1 MKKIITLTMMLMF
14 SFILLACT
22 PTDNASSIE
31 LPKTLKEGVTTYHNK
46 LTAVLEVPSTKDH
59 AEPTRFYNNTPYN
72 PDDMLPRI
80 HYQTV
85 YDNMRHNTNDVVLS
99 QYLMHYKD
107 RLDEVLLQMADIEDD
122 AISADVYITFQ
133 GVLQIEAF
141 VYLSKDGGITLR
153 YRAQGIFSNTEVQY
167 GIKMGYKDDLFYLKE
182 LKVYEVDKRFDYFE
196 FLEDSNMITVTYS
209 ENSQYRYQYVS
220 QVNNER
226 FDISYT
232 PNNYGPD
239 GRVVYW
245 FNPETNISA
254 VVGDGY
260 ESTRHFE
267 LFNEKTSIFS
277 YSEYGDGMIALR
289 FQLLEASGWDHA
301 YLDSNAHR
309 NEGVYVDN
317 YMLFTNH
324 DYRQFNVD
332 LNFVYGFAN
341 VGVTIDMPKA
351 NLTQQHLNLNYYDM
365 EFNHPEIT
373 LDYIESVMANIHQ
386 DSADLAKYDFINFSN
401 IESFELFYSFVD
413 NDLKIDETPS
423 YEL

>member
-1 MKKIITLTMMLMF
+1 
-14 SFILLACT
+14 
-22 PTDNASSIE
+22 
-31 LPKTLKEGVTTYHNK
+31 
-46 LTAVLEVPSTKDH
+46 
-59 AEPTRFYNNTPYN
+59 
-72 PDDMLPRI
+72 
-80 HYQTV
+80 
-85 YDNMRHNTNDVVLS
+85 MRHNTNDVVLS

-107 RLDEVLLQMADIEDD
+107 RLDEVLLQIADIEDD
-122 AISADVYITFQ
+122 AISADVYVTFQ

-182 LKVYEVDKRFDYFE
+182 LKVYETDKRFDYFE

-239 GRVVYW
+239 GRVVFW

-317 YMLFTNH
+317 YMLFTNY

-332 LNFVYGFAN
+332 LNYNYGFAN

-365 EFNHPEIT
+365 DFNHPEIT
-373 LDYIESVMANIHQ
+373 LAYIESVMENIHQ

-401 IESFELFYSFVD
+401 IENFDLFYSFVD
-413 NDLKIDETPS
+413 NDLKINQTPS

>member
-1 MKKIITLTMMLMF
+1 MKKTIVITMMLII
-14 SFILLACT
+14 SFMLLACT
-22 PTDNASSIE
+22 PTNNAPTIE
-31 LPKTLKEGVTTYHNK
+31 LPKTLKEGVTTYHSK
-46 LTAVLEVPSTKDH
+46 LTSVLEVPSTNDE
-59 AEPTRFYNNTPYN
+59 AIPTRFYNNTPYN
-72 PDDMLPRI
+72 PDDMLPRSA
-80 HYQTV
+80 YQTV
-85 YDNMRHNTNDVVLS
+85 YDNMRNNTNDVVLS
-99 QYLMHYKD
+99 EYLTHYKD
-107 RLDEVLLQMADIEDD
+107 KLDEVLLQMEAIDD
-122 AISADVYITFQ
+122 EAISANVYITFQ
-133 GVLQIEAF
+133 GILQIEAF

-153 YRAQGIFSNTEVQY
+153 YTAQGIFNDTEVQY

-182 LKVYEVDKRFDYFE
+182 LKVYEVDKNFTYFE

-209 ENSQYRYQYVS
+209 DNAQYRYQYVS
-220 QVNNER
+220 QVNNEH

-239 GRVVYW
+239 GRVISWY
-245 FNPETNISA
+245 NPETNISA

-267 LFNEKTSIFS
+267 LFNDKTSIFS
-277 YSEYGDGMIALR
+277 YSDSGDGMIALR

-332 LNFVYGFAN
+332 LNLDYGFAN
-341 VGVTIDMPKA
+341 VGVTIDLAKE
-351 NLTQQHLNLNYYDM
+351 NLTQAHLNLNHYDM
-365 EFNHPEIT
+365 DFNHPEIT
-373 LDYIESVMANIHQ
+373 IDYIESVMANIHQ

-401 IESFELFYSFVD
+401 IENFDLFYDFVD
-413 NDLKIDETPS
+413 NDLKMDKTPS
-423 YEL
+423 FEL